1 MRIFYKIALSI
12 AIAMS
17 AVGIVRARAKIG
29 LQNLAYN
36 IRRLVTL
43 ERIAA
48 ACPTPYSSGD
58 ECRCLA
64 GQSGHAGQGA
74 MWIAGDCLS
83 TKVNS
88 SLTRRR

>member
-48 ACPTPYSSGD
+48 ACPTPLFFWRWVLLSGGPVRARRARRDVDCRRLFID
-58 ECRCLA
+58 E
-64 GQSGHAGQGA
+64 GQFVVDA
-74 MWIAGDCLS
+74 
-83 TKVNS
+83 
-88 SLTRRR
+88 